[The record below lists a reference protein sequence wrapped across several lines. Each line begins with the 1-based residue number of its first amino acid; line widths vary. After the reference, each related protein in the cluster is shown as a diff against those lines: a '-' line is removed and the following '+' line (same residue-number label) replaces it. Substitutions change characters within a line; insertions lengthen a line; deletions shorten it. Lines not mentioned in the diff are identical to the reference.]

1 VVEQLQDVGVQAVS
15 IHARTRNQMYK
26 GHANWEW
33 LGKIKNNQ
41 RIKIPI
47 FGNGD
52 VDSPQKAIE
61 MRDHYGVDGVM
72 IGRAAIGYPW
82 IFREI
87 KHYIKYGVELAPPSV
102 DERVD
107 AALEHL
113 KRSIAW
119 KGNHLGI
126 IEMRRHYASYFK
138 SLSNIKEYRMKLVT
152 SDIFEELVSTLEEVR
167 AKYNTIGIEA

>member
-1 VVEQLQDVGVQAVS
+1 
-15 IHARTRNQMYK
+15 MYK

-33 LGKIKNNQ
+33 LEKVKNNQ
-41 RIKIPI
+41 RIKIPV

-61 MRDHYGVDGVM
+61 MREKCGVDGVM

-87 KHYIKYGVELAPPSV
+87 KHFMQFGEELAPPTV

-113 KRSIAW
+113 NRSIAW
-119 KGNHLGI
+119 KGTHLGI

-138 SLSNIKEYRMKLVT
+138 SLVNIKEYRMKLVT
-152 SDIFEELVSTLEEVR
+152 ADTYEELTYLLEGVR
-167 AKYNTIGIEA
+167 EKYNAIGVPD